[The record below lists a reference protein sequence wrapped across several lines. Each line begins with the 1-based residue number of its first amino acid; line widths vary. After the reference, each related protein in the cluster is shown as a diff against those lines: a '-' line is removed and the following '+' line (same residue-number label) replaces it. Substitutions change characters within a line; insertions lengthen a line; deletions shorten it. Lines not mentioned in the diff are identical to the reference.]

1 MQKLVG
7 KESCFGN
14 EARDKHK
21 KVYFQEWKCF
31 IFRFVSSLKLFA
43 RIVGICKNLTKWHYH
58 KTYWKYSLILGFEQD
73 QNWPLLVKEPTFA
86 VQNHAQKSALIVIIV
101 KFQFLY
107 FAKLFALKLEGVGR
121 NVNNVSYKF
130 NTISWC

>member
-14 EARDKHK
+14 EVRDKNK

-43 RIVGICKNLTKWHYH
+43 WIVGICKHLTKWHYH
-58 KTYWKYSLILGFEQD
+58 KTYWKYSSILGFEQD
-73 QNWPLLVKEPTFA
+73 QMQTGPCRVIFA

-130 NTISWC
+130 NTISWS